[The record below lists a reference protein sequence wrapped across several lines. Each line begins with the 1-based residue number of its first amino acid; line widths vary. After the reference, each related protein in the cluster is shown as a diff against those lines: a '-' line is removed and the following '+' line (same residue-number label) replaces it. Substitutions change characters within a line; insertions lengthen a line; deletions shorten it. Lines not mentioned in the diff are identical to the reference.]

1 MRIVKAVAV
10 VALAL
15 GAVEA
20 AKHTVVKGDTLWD
33 ISGKY
38 LKNPFQWQGVW
49 KINPQVKNPHWIYP
63 GDVITLPGGGSDTVV
78 AVPDK
83 DTLAKL
89 DTSNVLSAFP
99 LGPDHQKTP
108 TLVNETEEPLNLV
121 GNEAQHQLNPETV
134 LLAPV
139 WSQDTVHAGEG
150 RILWEKAGGFRMLL
164 PGRTVHVGLGKKKG
178 LKVGDVVE
186 VFETGDEVATIVKAE
201 QTGRLEQLRAYLVV
215 SEVSDES
222 SLCLVSRMFGNVTS
236 SARVRP
242 AAAVATRPIK
252 DFLVESS
259 AAPVATAIANTS
271 NSTLQMP
278 GNYILLDH
286 GTDAGLQQGDVVEL
300 SDATLPRGQ
309 ESWRAF
315 GITVRSDRGLAT
327 VFLTGVS
334 DQRVR
339 LGDKAYVIRRAVAF

>member
-1 MRIVKAVAV
+1 MPGILKTWARRAAVTHFAELTYQDLVLKPATYELQRGTRVAPLTRKECALLEALMRRAGSV
-10 VALAL
+10 VPR
-15 GAVEA
+15 E
-20 AKHTVVKGDTLWD
+20 
-33 ISGKY
+33 
-38 LKNPFQWQGVW
+38 
-49 KINPQVKNPHWIYP
+49 
-63 GDVITLPGGGSDTVV
+63 
-78 AVPDK
+78 
-83 DTLAKL
+83 
-89 DTSNVLSAFP
+89 VLI
-99 LGPDHQKTP
+99 
-108 TLVNETEEPLNLV
+108 EE
-121 GNEAQHQLNPETV
+121 G
-134 LLAPV
+134 
-139 WSQDTVHAGEG
+139 WGMD
-150 RILWEKAGGFRMLL
+150 
-164 PGRTVHVGLGKKKG
+164 
-178 LKVGDVVE
+178 
-186 VFETGDEVATIVKAE
+186 
-201 QTGRLEQLRAYLVV
+201 

-286 GTDAGLQQGDVVEL
+286 GTDVGLQQGDVVEL